1 MEKQFDR
8 LDEDYDSLEKNFLDT
23 LESQM
28 DGGEIGL
35 LDKAMLFHLQTK
47 GEIEFEYEVGNFIR
61 PLRFF
66 VSNRH
71 DLKFLQEGI
80 IHQKIQ
86 ELDIH
91 KPFWAF
97 STTPSK
103 YGYRELYY
111 RKK

>member
-8 LDEDYDSLEKNFLDT
+8 LDEDYDSLEKKFLDT

-80 IHQKIQ
+80 
-86 ELDIH
+86 
-91 KPFWAF
+91 PFHPFGRACHLF
-97 STTPSK
+97 TPCLK
-103 YGYRELYY
+103 VERGGDGTP
-111 RKK
+111 